1 MWSPHGACW
10 SVTKRPSTRF
20 TNWRQACSRCV
31 SLRETRRETH
41 EVPPVGGVARSARR
55 PIGRSVGTVSR
66 SPFDQL
72 SEHFPKD
79 PVTLR
84 PDLEPP
90 ATLDGVQQV
99 TDRPDDLLAACCAP
113 DELGPA
119 VSGVADMARKPTA
132 VSCQTSCPRPCLLTS
147 SSADRLTIRH
157 PVAGITSRMRAAS
170 RAVSLRPADGGWPGS
185 GGTPGGPA
193 GPGLHRYSR

>member
-1 MWSPHGACW
+1 MKQ
-10 SVTKRPSTRF
+10 VRTR
-20 TNWRQACSRCV
+20 TAPARRGRCV
-31 SLRETRRETH
+31 
-41 EVPPVGGVARSARR
+41 VAARR
-55 PIGRSVGTVSR
+55 VLVGDEATLHQVHQLAGRTVGPPPDRPISRTVSR